1 MSDSDYNQTDSIH
14 NPEMESQDSSSF
26 LSMRG
31 NHKSTDPNFNAN
43 LQVKVWRT
51 LALGVLEIFGREGQL
66 IMLPRESF
74 EKLVRYRLQC
84 DQVHLIGKGKSS
96 APKPMPNQPPVADG
110 GCMCGSK
117 PKAVKRPSS
126 GGSNRNTNVMELNYI
141 RVCKNGKWGI
151 AIDMD
156 PSFRDWFL
164 ELGITPDKV
173 RITNQPSTL
182 AHKNIDKKKKK

>member
-1 MSDSDYNQTDSIH
+1 MSDSDYNQTDAQ
-14 NPEMESQDSSSF
+14 MESLNSSSSF

-31 NHKSTDPNFNAN
+31 GHKSGNPGFDAN

-84 DQVHLIGKGKSS
+84 DQVQLIGKGKEHNT
-96 APKPMPNQPPVADG
+96 PRPPPNQPPVADG

-117 PKAVKRPSS
+117 PKAVKQKPV
-126 GGSNRNTNVMELNYI
+126 SNRNPNVMELNYI
-141 RVCKNGKWGI
+141 RICKNGKWGI

-164 ELGITPDKV
+164 NLGITPDKV

-182 AHKNIDKKKKK
+182 ANKNIDKKKRRAS